1 MHPIAMYRASTS
13 RHNAT
18 VPLVCAG
25 ALTSTASNSQ
35 ILAQEANRIA
45 VNKNQKKVDRI
56 SYSRKIWPFCLIH
69 PDEVIINAA
78 ALTSDDEDDE
88 SGDDDD
94 DDSTEGSADN
104 MLAF

>member
-1 MHPIAMYRASTS
+1 MLPIAMYRASTS

-18 VPLVCAG
+18 VQLVCAG
-25 ALTSTASNSQ
+25 ALISMASNLQ
-35 ILAQEANRIA
+35 ILAQEANPIA
-45 VNKNQKKVDRI
+45 VNRNQKKIGRVKRTHTKY
-56 SYSRKIWPFCLIH
+56 SYFFRFL
-69 PDEVIINAA
+69 DEVIINAA